1 MVGRR
6 YSVVIGR
13 ENLSNPIAH
22 LVMTTAI
29 LPLVLSPR
37 ELFDQACDECDRL
50 KVKMSEMHDND
61 PRADSDHPEFSSFA
75 IENESMI
82 RARTTLLYD
91 YILPY
96 QQLPFMMS
104 DCD

>member
-1 MVGRR
+1 
-6 YSVVIGR
+6 
-13 ENLSNPIAH
+13 
-22 LVMTTAI
+22 
-29 LPLVLSPR
+29 
-37 ELFDQACDECDRL
+37 
-50 KVKMSEMHDND
+50 MSEMHDND